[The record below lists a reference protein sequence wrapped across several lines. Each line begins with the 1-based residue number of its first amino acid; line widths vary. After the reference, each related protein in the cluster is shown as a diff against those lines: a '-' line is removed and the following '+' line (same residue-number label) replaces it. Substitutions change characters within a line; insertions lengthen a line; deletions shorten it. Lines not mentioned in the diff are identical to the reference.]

1 MNKGRT
7 KTNKNH
13 AHFPVGIARARLHLD
28 LKSRDGSYT
37 PLGRIDVNNN
47 SVPSN
52 PHDWPASRH
61 VTATGLVCYPFRSKQ
76 ALASLER
83 NLIIDVCG
91 GKILTTTKQPKV
103 WSSPQ
108 LLEGLG
114 YQGIRSIGAFW
125 SVVHVRGDDA
135 GAVSWTT
142 RQRSSALR
150 ITVPCVCTQAGP
162 VSQASEESAMPQGS
176 KIQTSRLANT
186 TMQEPVGGFSVR
198 MPSVKWLRNRR
209 LVLGLTCMFIR
220 RVALGLEILNQ
231 ELAPAL
237 SWQSAVV
244 E

>member
-1 MNKGRT
+1 MNKGRK

-37 PLGRIDVNNN
+37 PLGRVDVNND

-52 PHDWPASRH
+52 PPRLASITPRH
-61 VTATGLVCYPFRSKQ
+61 GYWSCVCYPFRSKQ

-91 GKILTTTKQPKV
+91 GKILTTTKQPRV
-103 WSSPQ
+103 WSSPR
-108 LLEGLG
+108 LLKGLG
-114 YQGIRSIGAFW
+114 YQGIGWSPIGAFQ
-125 SVVHVRGDDA
+125 SVVHVRGGDG
-135 GAVSWTT
+135 GAVSWIT
-142 RQRSSALR
+142 RHRSSALR

-186 TMQEPVGGFSVR
+186 TMQEPTTEGTPVGG
-198 MPSVKWLRNRR
+198 
-209 LVLGLTCMFIR
+209 I
-220 RVALGLEILNQ
+220 
-231 ELAPAL
+231 
-237 SWQSAVV
+237 SAT
-244 E
+244 